1 MKILNRYERNNM
13 SNQPTILIVED
24 DRPVRNLIS
33 MALKSRDYQVETS
46 IDGKSAMLSLTGH
59 APDIMILDLGLPDID
74 GNEII
79 KKIREW
85 SSLPIIVVSARS
97 DERDKIDALDLGADD
112 YITKPFSVDELLAHI
127 RVAVRR
133 LQYIHENTEKTSP
146 EFKNGGLSIDYNAG
160 LVTVYDEEVHLTPIE
175 YKLLCIMAQNIGRV
189 LTHNFILKEVW
200 NNTLPNDTQSL
211 RVYMASLRAK
221 IEPILGD
228 KIIQTH
234 VGIGYRMIRL

>member
-1 MKILNRYERNNM
+1 M

-24 DRPVRNLIS
+24 DRPVRSLIS
-33 MALKSRDYQVETS
+33 MALKSRDYQVETA

-85 SSLPIIVVSARS
+85 SSLPIIVVSAMS

-133 LQYIHENTEKTSP
+133 LQYIHENTEKESP
-146 EFKNGGLSIDYNAG
+146 EFKNGGLSIDYNAC
-160 LVTVYDEEVHLTPIE
+160 LVTVNGEEVHLTPIE
-175 YKLLCIMAQNIGRV
+175 YKLLCIMAQNIERV

-221 IEPILGD
+221 IEPVLGD

>member
-1 MKILNRYERNNM
+1 M

-24 DRPVRNLIS
+24 DRPVRSLIS
-33 MALKSRDYQVETS
+33 MALKSRDYQVETA

-79 KKIREW
+79 KKVREW

-97 DERDKIDALDLGADD
+97 DERDKI
-112 YITKPFSVDELLAHI
+112 
-127 RVAVRR
+127 
-133 LQYIHENTEKTSP
+133 
-146 EFKNGGLSIDYNAG
+146 
-160 LVTVYDEEVHLTPIE
+160 
-175 YKLLCIMAQNIGRV
+175 
-189 LTHNFILKEVW
+189 
-200 NNTLPNDTQSL
+200 
-211 RVYMASLRAK
+211 
-221 IEPILGD
+221 EPVLGD

>member
-1 MKILNRYERNNM
+1 M

-146 EFKNGGLSIDYNAG
+146 EF
-160 LVTVYDEEVHLTPIE
+160 
-175 YKLLCIMAQNIGRV
+175 
-189 LTHNFILKEVW
+189 
-200 NNTLPNDTQSL
+200 
-211 RVYMASLRAK
+211 
-221 IEPILGD
+221 
-228 KIIQTH
+228 
-234 VGIGYRMIRL
+234 

>member
-1 MKILNRYERNNM
+1 M

-24 DRPVRNLIS
+24 DRPVRSLIS
-33 MALKSRDYQVETS
+33 MALKSRDYQVETA

-133 LQYIHENTEKTSP
+133 LQYIHENTEKASP
-146 EFKNGGLSIDYNAG
+146 EFKNGGLSIDYNAC
-160 LVTVYDEEVHLTPIE
+160 LVTVNGEEVHLTPIE

-221 IEPILGD
+221 IEPALGD

>member
-1 MKILNRYERNNM
+1 M

-85 SSLPIIVVSARS
+85 SSLPI
-97 DERDKIDALDLGADD
+97 
-112 YITKPFSVDELLAHI
+112 
-127 RVAVRR
+127 
-133 LQYIHENTEKTSP
+133 
-146 EFKNGGLSIDYNAG
+146 
-160 LVTVYDEEVHLTPIE
+160 
-175 YKLLCIMAQNIGRV
+175 
-189 LTHNFILKEVW
+189 
-200 NNTLPNDTQSL
+200 
-211 RVYMASLRAK
+211 
-221 IEPILGD
+221 
-228 KIIQTH
+228 
-234 VGIGYRMIRL
+234 

>member
-1 MKILNRYERNNM
+1 M

-24 DRPVRNLIS
+24 DRPVRSLIS
-33 MALKSRDYQVETS
+33 MALKSRDYQVETA

-127 RVAVRR
+127 RVAIRR
-133 LQYIHENTEKTSP
+133 LQYIHENTEKLSP
-146 EFKNGGLSIDYNAG
+146 QFKNGGLSIDYNAC
-160 LVTVYDEEVHLTPIE
+160 LVTVNGEEIHLTPIE

-221 IEPILGD
+221 IEPALGD

>member
-1 MKILNRYERNNM
+1 M

-24 DRPVRNLIS
+24 DRPVRSLIS
-33 MALKSRDYQVETS
+33 MALKSRDYQVETA

-79 KKIREW
+79 KKVREW
-85 SSLPIIVVSARS
+85 SPLPIIVVSARS

-127 RVAVRR
+127 RVAIRR
-133 LQYIHENTEKTSP
+133 LQYIHENTEKMSP
-146 EFKNGGLSIDYNAG
+146 QFKNGGLSIDYNAC
-160 LVTVYDEEVHLTPIE
+160 LVTVNGEEIHLTPIE

-221 IEPILGD
+221 IEPALGD

>member
-1 MKILNRYERNNM
+1 MVITPN
-13 SNQPTILIVED
+13 
-24 DRPVRNLIS
+24 
-33 MALKSRDYQVETS
+33 
-46 IDGKSAMLSLTGH
+46 
-59 APDIMILDLGLPDID
+59 
-74 GNEII
+74 
-79 KKIREW
+79 
-85 SSLPIIVVSARS
+85 IIVVSARS

-234 VGIGYRMIRL
+234 VGIGYRMIRI